1 MCIRDRVI
9 LWIICRKNIAQTEA
23 LFYFGL
29 FAMIIGAWALNE
41 TDLATL
47 LIEDRKIASLIG
59 YMLLMI
65 MSVPFIPVSYTHLEW
80 SVWLVFWTMVGT
92 E

>member
-1 MCIRDRVI
+1 MQ
-9 LWIICRKNIAQTEA
+9 KNIAQTEA

-65 MSVPFIPVSYTHLEW
+65 MPVPFIQAEKNFFRQKRNLW
-80 SVWLVFWTMVGT
+80 
-92 E
+92 

>member
-1 MCIRDRVI
+1 MQ
-9 LWIICRKNIAQTEA
+9 KNIAQTEA

-65 MSVPFIPVSYTHLEW
+65 MSVPLYRQKRIFSREKRNL
-80 SVWLVFWTMVGT
+80 
-92 E
+92 

>member
-1 MCIRDRVI
+1 
-9 LWIICRKNIAQTEA
+9 
-23 LFYFGL
+23 
-29 FAMIIGAWALNE
+29 MIIGAWALNE

-65 MSVPFIPVSYTHLEW
+65 MPVPFIQAEKNFFRQKRNLW
-80 SVWLVFWTMVGT
+80 
-92 E
+92 